1 MHKQPVIFSGSVV
14 DEWQVQSD
22 LKHSKNVIKNILIII
37 IHPFLGVENCFWE
50 TELQISE
57 EEADKIW
64 SSDWTEETESWQE
77 RIWVCQGNLFKYAV
91 DTRLNIFV
99 IFTSDI
105 LCWAC
110 SRILIRFIIVFL
122 PVIWREFPRV
132 HSLVWMDRLNLRT
145 SHQVH
150 QIQECRASVNQ
161 GQFD

>member
-1 MHKQPVIFSGSVV
+1 MNDKCRVIWSTARMSSKTSSSSSTPSSVLRTAFERLSFRSLRKKQIKYDLVIEQKKQKADRSEFESVKEIFSNM
-14 DEWQVQSD
+14 QQ
-22 LKHSKNVIKNILIII
+22 
-37 IHPFLGVENCFWE
+37 
-50 TELQISE
+50 
-57 EEADKIW
+57 
-64 SSDWTEETESWQE
+64 
-77 RIWVCQGNLFKYAV
+77 
-91 DTRLNIFV
+91 TRLNIFV

-110 SRILIRFIIVFL
+110 SRILIRFIVVFL

-132 HSLVWMDRLNLRT
+132 HNKLWMDRLKLRT